1 MIILSDGFDSNVV
14 GSLVLLYVGRLRHGG
29 MMLPPPS
36 LGIFYMG
43 LWINFSW
50 GGVVVFI

>member
-1 MIILSDGFDSNVV
+1 MLSDGFDDNMV
-14 GSLVLLYVGRLRHGG
+14 GSLVLYVGRLRHGG

-43 LWINFSW
+43 LWITFSW